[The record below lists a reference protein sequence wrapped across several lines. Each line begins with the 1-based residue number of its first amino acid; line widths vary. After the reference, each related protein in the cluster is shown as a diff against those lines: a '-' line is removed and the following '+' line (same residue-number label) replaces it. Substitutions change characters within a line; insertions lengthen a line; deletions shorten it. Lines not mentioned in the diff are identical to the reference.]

1 MLRRLRLTSFRC
13 HSSLDLEGLGPR
25 VLLAGP
31 NGRGKTSVLESVAIV
46 ARLRSFRTGALRDL
60 TRHGADGWRA
70 EASWA
75 DEAGPVRLAVVWRG
89 QGRELEM
96 DGRTGATTD
105 EFWGRALAVV
115 AHGADTIMLDGG
127 ASERRAGFDLLLAEL
142 EPHRLSDLRRLK
154 EIARQRGALLRHPRP
169 SREEWEA
176 WTTQLAELG
185 EVLRPAREALAKA
198 MLPYLEKAQ
207 HELAGGSEKL
217 AVKFQPADPVP
228 IPGPDRD
235 RLWERER
242 ERGLNLAGPQRDD
255 WEFSLAGKS
264 LAKFGSEGQRRTGC
278 LAVRIAELE
287 LIREKRKR
295 TPVLLVDDALKELDA
310 ARREAFWRA
319 VPEAVQV
326 LYATAHDRPDG
337 RSGSWVILEISPGS
351 ARRAE
356 S

>member
-1 MLRRLRLTSFRC
+1 VLRRLRLTSFRC
-13 HSSLDLEGLGPR
+13 HPSLDLEDLGAR
-25 VLLAGP
+25 VLLTGP
-31 NGRGKTSVLESVAIV
+31 NGRGKTSLLEAVAML

-60 TRHGADGWRA
+60 TRHGSAGWRV
-70 EASWA
+70 EGSWA
-75 DEAGPVRLAVVWRG
+75 DEAGPVKLAVVWRG
-89 QGRELEM
+89 EGRELEM

-115 AHGADTIMLDGG
+115 AHGGDTIMLDGG
-127 ASERRAGFDLLLAEL
+127 AGERRAGFDLLLAEL
-142 EPHRLSDLRRLK
+142 EPHRLAELRRLK
-154 EIARQRGALLRHPRP
+154 EITRQRGALLRHPKP

-185 EVLRPAREALAKA
+185 ESLRPARQALAEIVA
-198 MLPYLEKAQ
+198 PHLEQA
-207 HELAGGSEKL
+207 HRELAGGTEKFS
-217 AVKFQPADPVP
+217 VRHQPADPVP
-228 IPGPDRD
+228 AAGPDRD

-278 LAVRIAELE
+278 LAVRLAELE

-310 ARREAFWRA
+310 ARRGAFWKA
-319 VPEAVQV
+319 VPESTQV
-326 LYATAHDRPDG
+326 LYASAHDRPDQG
-337 RSGSWVILEISPGS
+337 SGSWVILEISPGS
-351 ARRAE
+351 ARQPA

>member
-1 MLRRLRLTSFRC
+1 VLRRLRLTTFRC
-13 HSSLDLEGLGPR
+13 HASLDLEGLGSR
-25 VLLAGP
+25 ILLSGP
-31 NGRGKTSVLESVAIV
+31 NGRGKTSILESVSIL

-60 TRHGADGWRA
+60 TRHGSAGWRV
-70 EASWA
+70 EGSWA
-75 DEAGPVRLAVVWRG
+75 DEAGPVRLAAIWRG
-89 QGRELEM
+89 EGRELEI
-96 DGRTGATTD
+96 DGRAGATTD

-142 EPHRLSDLRRLK
+142 EPNRLADLRRLK
-154 EIARQRGALLRHPRP
+154 EITRQRGTLLRHPRP

-185 EVLRPAREALAKA
+185 EILRPAREALAETL
-198 MLPYLEKAQ
+198 LPHLEKA
-207 HELAGGSEKL
+207 HRNLVAGAEKL
-217 AVKFQPADPVP
+217 SVRYQPSDPVP
-228 IPGPDRD
+228 ASGPERD

-278 LAVRIAELE
+278 LAVRLAELA
-287 LIREKRKR
+287 LILEKRKR

-319 VPEAVQV
+319 VPESTQV
-326 LYATAHDRPDG
+326 LYATAYDRPAG
-337 RSGSWVILEISPGS
+337 SSGSWVILEISPGS
-351 ARRAE
+351 ARPP
-356 S
+356 SS